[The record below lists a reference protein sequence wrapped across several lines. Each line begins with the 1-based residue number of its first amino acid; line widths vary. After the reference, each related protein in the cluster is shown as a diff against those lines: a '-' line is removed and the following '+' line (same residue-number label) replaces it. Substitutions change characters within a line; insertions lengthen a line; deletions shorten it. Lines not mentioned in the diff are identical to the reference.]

1 MKTLRTYINE
11 ARAKRNDVF
20 INTDEGMYVEM
31 YGGGWTV
38 EGEWGWEVE
47 ENAFDD
53 HKVIEVEELE
63 EGITIITID

>member
-1 MKTLRTYINE
+1 MKTVRYYIEE

-20 INTDEGMYVEM
+20 INTDEAMYVEM